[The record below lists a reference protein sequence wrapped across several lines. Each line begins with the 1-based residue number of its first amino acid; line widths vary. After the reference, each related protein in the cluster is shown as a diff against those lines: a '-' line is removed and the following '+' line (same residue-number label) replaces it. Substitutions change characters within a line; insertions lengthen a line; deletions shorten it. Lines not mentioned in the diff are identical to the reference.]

1 MNIKLGFI
9 GVGAMGGALCRGVI
23 RANIAAPN
31 SVWMSDPRRDVCEEI
46 YSEVGARIAV
56 DNREMLTHC
65 DYILLAVKPH
75 LVEKVLAPIAQDFT
89 ADKTLISVAAGV
101 NIGKLESLLPTG
113 VPVIRC
119 MPNTPAL
126 VGAGVTVI
134 CGGSSAKE
142 HHLQAAREIFGAA
155 GMVLET
161 EERLMDA
168 VTGLSG
174 SGPAYVYLF
183 IEALTAG
190 GVKAGLPRDMAL
202 KLATQTTLGAAKMI
216 LDTGKHPAELK
227 DMVTTPGGTTI
238 AGLAELERGNLRTAC
253 MNAIEAAAKRSS
265 ELGK

>member
-1 MNIKLGFI
+1 MGNKVGFI

-23 RANIAAPN
+23 RANIASPD
-31 SVWMSDPRRDVCEEI
+31 SVWVSDPRREVCEKIRAEAG
-46 YSEVGARIAV
+46 VRIAA
-56 DNREMLTHC
+56 DNRDMLAHC

-75 LVEKVLAPIAQDFT
+75 LIEKVLAPIADGFT
-89 ADKTLISVAAGV
+89 TDKTLISVAAGV
-101 NIGKLESLLPTG
+101 NIGKLESLLPAG

-134 CGGSSAKE
+134 CGGSSVNE
-142 HHLQAAREIFGAA
+142 NHLQAARGIFGAA
-155 GMVLET
+155 GLVLEA

-190 GVKAGLPRDMAL
+190 GVKAGLPRDVAL
-202 KLATQTTLGAAKMI
+202 KLAAQTTLGAAKMV

-253 MNAIEAAAKRSS
+253 MNAVEAAAKRSS